1 MDMTAKTGPALK
13 DAEQVQ
19 NLTFRKD
26 AQEADTAI
34 PGIGDDLIE
43 MAREKGVIVFR
54 AKTLGEAEIASVADT
69 RERIGPD
76 APLIAIT
83 GANTSLTDARKLTR
97 AGVSEVVP
105 DTITAEEFGDLLND
119 LTRAPVRAVG
129 GQRRGGL
136 IAVTR
141 SRGGVGATTVAVNL
155 ADALL
160 ERRGH
165 FKKTSRNTVAL
176 VDFDL
181 QLGDVA
187 SFLDVEPN
195 DALYELAVTGKT
207 PDETYVRHA
216 LTTLPSGLSVLTAPT
231 RFAPLDALTPE
242 QVSAIVEIL
251 RRTHDYVVLDLPSGL
266 SRWMDPIIEHADQ
279 ALMVTDCAVPSI
291 RQARRLID
299 FFSETNPALKIE
311 VVVNHEAKPV
321 LLRRHQAAAEK
332 VLDRKFRHLGP
343 RRSTCG
349 AGGARSRCS
358 AVGDLSQIAPF
369 EGHRASCTRPD
380 HRHRPEQRRV
390 RRCGALRKTSN
401 VQAVHQTPRGR
412 RQERRGPQ
420 CRQFAG
426 CRGDSPGETRGRSD

>member
-332 VLDRKFRHLGP
+332 VLDRKFRHWVPDDPPAAREALDRGVP
-343 RRSTCG
+343 LSETSP
-349 AGGARSRCS
+349 RSRLS
-358 AVGDLSQIAPF
+358 KAIARLARDLTTAIAQNNA
-369 EGHRASCTRPD
+369 ASD
-380 HRHRPEQRRV
+380 
-390 RRCGALRKTSN
+390 A
-401 VQAVHQTPRGR
+401 AVH
-412 RQERRGPQ
+412 
-420 CRQFAG
+420 
-426 CRGDSPGETRGRSD
+426 

>member
-1 MDMTAKTGPALK
+1 MDMPAKTATAVEN
-13 DAEQVQ
+13 AEQARH
-19 NLTFRKD
+19 LTADQSASD
-26 AQEADTAI
+26 ADVTI
-34 PGIGDDLIE
+34 PGISDALIE
-43 MAREKGVIVFR
+43 KAQEKGVIVFR
-54 AKTLGEAEIASVADT
+54 AKSLGEAEIASVADT

-76 APLIAIT
+76 APLVAIT
-83 GANTSLTDARKLTR
+83 GANTSLTDARRLTR
-97 AGVSEVVP
+97 AGVTEVVP
-105 DTITAEEFGDLLND
+105 DTITAEEFDDLLKD
-119 LTRAPVRAVG
+119 LTRAPARAMG
-129 GQRRGGL
+129 GQRRGDL

-160 ERRGH
+160 DRRGH
-165 FKKTSRNTVAL
+165 FKKASRKTVAL

-266 SRWMDPIIEHADQ
+266 SRWMDPIIEHADK

-291 RQARRLID
+291 RQARRLMD
-299 FFSETNPALKIE
+299 FFAETNPSLKVEI
-311 VVVNHEAKPV
+311 VVNHEAKPV

-332 VLDRKFRHLGP
+332 VLDRKFRHWVPDDPPAAREALDRGVP
-343 RRSTCG
+343 LSETSP
-349 AGGARSRCS
+349 RSRMS
-358 AVGDLSQIAPF
+358 KAIARIARDLN
-369 EGHRASCTRPD
+369 ASLAQNQTASD
-380 HRHRPEQRRV
+380 A
-390 RRCGALRKTSN
+390 AL
-401 VQAVHQTPRGR
+401 H
-412 RQERRGPQ
+412 
-420 CRQFAG
+420 
-426 CRGDSPGETRGRSD
+426 